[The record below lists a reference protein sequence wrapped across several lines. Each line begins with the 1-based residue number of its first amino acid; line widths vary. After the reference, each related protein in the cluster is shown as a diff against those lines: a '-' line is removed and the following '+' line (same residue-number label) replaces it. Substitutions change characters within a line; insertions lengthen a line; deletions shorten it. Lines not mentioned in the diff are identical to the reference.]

1 MAYEIEK
8 YNARLWIKQQGRLI
22 AGYNTNDLRS
32 YVFPL
37 YTPQGLLAIQE
48 APPDHPHHQG
58 IWTGL
63 EIDGNDV
70 WNAGSRNLPRH
81 RQELPVSLNDVTTA
95 IAADGVQLTHEV
107 RWVTVDDV
115 ELLREQRTVGFRATE
130 QFTLVEWQSIFS
142 HADKATQI
150 GQTKESGIGVRVPP
164 HWETRFSGQ
173 IRNAD
178 GAVGEQGC
186 FDQNSPWLN
195 VEGQA
200 VGDARAGLV
209 LIPTS
214 EACPWFTRDYGI
226 HLYNPARHHAI
237 ALAAGE
243 QVAWSMRVLAY
254 DSTRTIDQINELVA
268 SI

>member
-1 MAYEIEK
+1 MAYAIVK
-8 YNARLWIKQQGRLI
+8 YNARLWIKHQGRLI

-37 YTPQGLLAIQE
+37 YTPQGLLVIQE

-58 IWTGL
+58 IWAGL
-63 EIDGNDV
+63 ELDGNDV

-81 RQELPVSLNDVTTA
+81 RQEAVEPLHDMTTTVTDT
-95 IAADGVQLTHEV
+95 GVQIEHDV
-107 RWVTVDDV
+107 RWITVDGA
-115 ELLREQRTVGFRATE
+115 ELLHEQRTVGFRATE

-142 HADKATQI
+142 HPNKATHI

-164 HWETRFSGQ
+164 HWETRFGGQ
-173 IRNAD
+173 IRNAN

-186 FDQNSPWLN
+186 FDQASPWLN

-200 VGDARAGLV
+200 VGDGIAGLV

-214 EACPWFTRDYGI
+214 ETCPWFTRDYGI

-254 DSTRTIDQINELVA
+254 DGTRTIDQINAMVA
-268 SI
+268 LI

>member
-1 MAYEIEK
+1 MAYELTK
-8 YNARLWIKQQGRLI
+8 YNARLWVTYQGRLI
-22 AGYNTNDLRS
+22 GGYNTNDLRS

-37 YTPQGLLAIQE
+37 YTPQGMLVIQE

-81 RQELPVSLNDVTTA
+81 RQEMQGALNEIAVDVT
-95 IAADGVQLTHEV
+95 DSGVQFTHGV
-107 RWVTVDDV
+107 RWVTTEGE
-115 ELLREQRTVGFRATE
+115 ELLQEQRTVSLRATD
-130 QFTLVEWQSIFS
+130 QVTLVDWQSIFS
-142 HADKATQI
+142 HPAKASHI
-150 GQTKESGIGVRVPP
+150 GQTKESGIGVRVTP
-164 HWETRFSGQ
+164 HWETRFGGQ
-173 IRNAD
+173 IRNAQ
-178 GAVGEQGC
+178 GATGEQGC
-186 FDQNSPWLN
+186 FDQLSPWLN
-195 VEGQA
+195 VEGKT
-200 VGDARAGLV
+200 VGDGVAGLV

-214 EACPWFTRDYGI
+214 EQCPWFTRDYGI

-243 QVAWSMRVLAY
+243 QVVWSMRVLAY
-254 DSTRTIDQINELVA
+254 DGAHSLEQINDLVV